1 MSFKKNNKGF
11 SIIEILVA
19 IFIIAITLTSL
30 LGLTNSSLKTS
41 ILIKE
46 TTQSVN
52 LAQEAIEA
60 VRSIRDGDWNKI
72 TNGNHGLTSTGG
84 YWDFDGTENII
95 NSFSRTIL
103 IENTQRDTNDNIV
116 ENGGTN
122 DPDTKKIIVTVSWK
136 NKETELVTYLTNW
149 K

>member
-30 LGLTNSSLKTS
+30 LGLTSSSLKTS

-52 LAQEAIEA
+52 LAQEAMEA

-72 TNGNHGLTSTGG
+72 TNGNHGLTSIGG

>member
-52 LAQEAIEA
+52 LAQEAMEA

-95 NSFSRTIL
+95 NSFSRTVL